1 MSRRTSAGVTAV
13 VLLIATWLVATLVP
27 TNYVVYSPGP
37 TVNLLAK
44 EKGGDLV
51 RVSGAKAYR
60 DKGALRLLTVVP
72 TGPDDRVYLAEAM
85 FAWLNPKQAVYRE
98 SDIYQPQENSDRV
111 EAESAVDM
119 VNSQDSAIASALHEL
134 GYKFGT
140 SVQILGVTRG
150 GPGDGALEVHDK
162 ILAVDGAR
170 TTTLEAVVDRIRKV
184 VARRQGRAPDP
195 ASQQEGD
202 GQGQDRRL
210 RGRPEELGAPG
221 HRRPRLRVP
230 GQGEP
235 PDQLADRWSQRRHHV
250 RARDLRHA
258 HPRLA
263 HRRR

>member
-1 MSRRTSAGVTAV
+1 MSRRTRAGVAAV
-13 VLLIATWLVATLVP
+13 ALLIATWLVATLVP

-85 FAWLNPKQAVYRE
+85 FAWLNPEQAVYRE

-134 GYKFGT
+134 LGYKFGT

-162 ILAVDGAR
+162 ILSVDGAR

-184 VARRQGRAPDP
+184 SPGDEVALRIQRRNKKETVRVKTVASEDDP
-195 ASQQEGD
+195 KK
-202 GQGQDRRL
+202 
-210 RGRPEELGAPG
+210 LGAPG

-235 PDQLADRWSQRRHHV
+235 QDQLADRRPQRRHHV
-250 RARDLRHA
+250 RARDL
-258 HPRLA
+258 
-263 HRRR
+263 

>member
-1 MSRRTSAGVTAV
+1 MSRRSSAGIAAF

-44 EKGGDLV
+44 EKGGDLI

-98 SDIYQPQENSDRV
+98 SDIYQPQENSDKV

-134 GYKFGT
+134 GYTFGT

-162 ILAVDGAR
+162 VLAVDGAR
-170 TTTLEAVVDRIRKV
+170 TSTLKAVVTRIRKV
-184 VARRQGRAPDP
+184 
-195 ASQQEGD
+195 
-202 GQGQDRRL
+202 
-210 RGRPEELGAPG
+210 APG
-221 HRRPRLRVP
+221 DKVTLRI
-230 GQGEP
+230 
-235 PDQLADRWSQRRHHV
+235 QRRNKKETV
-250 RARDLRHA
+250 RVKTVASEDDPKSSALPSAAATSSRSRSASRSAR
-258 HPRLA
+258 
-263 HRRR
+263 